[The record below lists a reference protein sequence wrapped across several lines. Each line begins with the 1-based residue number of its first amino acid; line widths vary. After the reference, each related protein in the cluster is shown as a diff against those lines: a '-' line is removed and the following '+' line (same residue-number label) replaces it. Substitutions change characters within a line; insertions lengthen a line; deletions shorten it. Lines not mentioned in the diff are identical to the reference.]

1 MDRLLSMEVFVS
13 VVELGSL
20 TAAAAHFE
28 MSSVMAGK
36 HIKAL
41 EERLGVSLMTRTTR
55 RQSLTEGGQQYFMRC
70 KAVLA
75 EIRRAEQGVEALRA
89 TPRGHLRVTSSV
101 SFGSMLLA
109 PVVADYLAAHRDVS
123 VELML
128 SDDVQDIVAEGYD
141 LALRI
146 GEPADS
152 GLVARH
158 VGPYAMMIC
167 AAPAY
172 LSRMGVPATP
182 QDLVA
187 HQCLNL
193 SQWSRR
199 SGWRLGTDDGG
210 DISFPA
216 GRFQS
221 NNGQALRQAAL
232 AGFGV
237 IMQPELLLTDD
248 VRAGRLIA
256 ILQPYWPAPR
266 PISIIYPRDRKALPK
281 LTTFVDFIMARLSR

>member
-1 MDRLLSMEVFVS
+1 MEVFVA

-20 TAAAAHFE
+20 TAAAAHFD
-28 MSSVMAGK
+28 MSAVMAGK

-41 EERLGVSLMTRTTR
+41 EERLGLSLMMRTTR
-55 RQSLTEGGQQYFMRC
+55 RQSLTEAGQQYFLHC
-70 KAVLA
+70 KSVLA
-75 EIRRAEQGVEALRA
+75 EIRLAEQGVEALRA

-101 SFGSMLLA
+101 SYGSMALA
-109 PVVADYLAAHRDVS
+109 PVVAEYLATHSDVS
-123 VELML
+123 VELVL
-128 SDDVQDIVAEGYD
+128 SDDVEDIVAAGYD

-152 GLVARH
+152 GLVARQ
-158 VGPYAMMIC
+158 VGRYTMMIC

-182 QDLVA
+182 QDLVS

-193 SQWSRR
+193 SQWSR
-199 SGWRLGTDDGG
+199 STGWRLGTDEGAC
-210 DISFPA
+210 IHFPA

-237 IMQPELLLTDD
+237 IMQPELLLADD

-256 ILQPYWPAPR
+256 ILQPYWPTAR
-266 PISIIYPRDRKALPK
+266 PISLMYPRDRKALPK
-281 LTTFVDFIMARLSR
+281 LTSFVDFVVASLAR